1 MFWGRRWTSLWGTEL
16 LLPLFSEAFWDD
28 SGHTLNI
35 AGDQGAMSAWRT
47 KLTEDPDRPSVNC
60 LGKYWEFAGAEKKK
74 GNKVNQKQ
82 EQAATGQMG

>member
-47 KLTEDPDRPSVNC
+47 KLTEDPRQALCELPGQI
-60 LGKYWEFAGAEKKK
+60 LGICWCREEEGK
-74 GNKVNQKQ
+74 
-82 EQAATGQMG
+82 